1 MIVFFFLPSSVT
13 LSVTCVSVETA
24 SGLNS
29 GNSSIASWIG
39 ISSIVTV
46 STGLLPSSSTVTI

>member
-1 MIVFFFLPSSVT
+1 
-13 LSVTCVSVETA
+13 VETA

-29 GNSSIASWIG
+29 VISSIASWIG